1 MESSENISSSIALTV
16 ENILKKYSKKNVTT
30 GYTSVL
36 SKLIEQFTVNCIA
49 RDLLAF
55 SKHCGRK
62 HITNEDAVLISRKTK
77 FHKKMD
83 ELSRKI
89 GTRNS

>member
-1 MESSENISSSIALTV
+1 MNSSENISSSISFTV

-36 SKLIEQFTVNCIA
+36 SKLIEQFAAKCVA

-55 SKHCGRK
+55 SRHCGRDY
-62 HITNEDAVLISRKTK
+62 IINDDAVLISRKTK
-77 FHKKMD
+77 FHKKMI
-83 ELSRKI
+83 ELNRKI
-89 GTRNS
+89 GHRK